1 MQADMKTLAIDSAL
15 EVTAPP
21 AGAGAPA
28 RKSARDRIFET
39 AREMFYRRG
48 IRAVGVESIA
58 ALAGATKMSLYRN
71 FPSKDHLIAEVLKEQ
86 SREGWIWWDEVVG
99 AFDTPREKLE
109 GLFDAFACK
118 SSGEEAQ
125 GCALCNA
132 AVELHEPD
140 HPAFLVAPQHKR
152 ETLRRLNELSR
163 AAGARDDEL
172 GDGLMLLLEG
182 SYMSRVTLMGD
193 GPARMLPRAAR
204 ALIRE
209 HLDH

>member
-1 MQADMKTLAIDSAL
+1 MRTVVMDSAL
-15 EVTAPP
+15 DVTAPIVE
-21 AGAGAPA
+21 APA

-58 ALAGATKMSLYRN
+58 AVAGATKMSLYRN

-86 SREGWIWWDEVVG
+86 SREGWIWWDEVVA

-109 GLFDAFACK
+109 GLFEAFACK

-140 HPAFLVAPQHKR
+140 HPAFLVAQQHKR

-163 AAGARDDEL
+163 AAGAQDDEL
-172 GDGLMLLLEG
+172 GEGLMLLLEG
-182 SYMSRVTLMGD
+182 SYMARVTLSGD

-204 ALIRE
+204 ALIRD
-209 HLDH
+209 HLDR

>member
-1 MQADMKTLAIDSAL
+1 MSEQA
-15 EVTAPP
+15 
-21 AGAGAPA
+21 A
-28 RKSARDRIFET
+28 RKPARDRIFET
-39 AREMFYRRG
+39 AREMFYRKG

-58 ALAGATKMSLYRN
+58 NEAGATKMSLYRN
-71 FPSKDHLIAEVLKEQ
+71 FPSKDELVAEVLRQQ
-86 SREGWIWWDEVVG
+86 SREGWDWWDEVVG
-99 AFDTPREKLE
+99 RFATPRAKLE
-109 GLFDAFACK
+109 GLFDAFA
-118 SSGEEAQ
+118 EMAQDDDQ

-140 HPAFLVAPQHKR
+140 HPAFLVAQQHKR

-204 ALIRE
+204 ALIRD

>member
-1 MQADMKTLAIDSAL
+1 MKMSGRET
-15 EVTAPP
+15 EP
-21 AGAGAPA
+21 GAVAETP
-28 RKSARDRIFET
+28 RRPARDRIFET
-39 AREMFYRRG
+39 ARDMFYRKG

-58 ALAGATKMSLYRN
+58 AEAGATKMSLYRN
-71 FPSKDHLIAEVLKEQ
+71 FPSKDELVAEVLREQ
-86 SREGWIWWDEVVG
+86 SREGWEWWDEVLTRH
-99 AFDTPREKLE
+99 DTPRAKLE
-109 GLFDAFACK
+109 GLFDAFAEK
-118 SSGEEAQ
+118 SAAAEEH

-140 HPAFLVAPQHKR
+140 HPAFLVAKEHKI
-152 ETLRRLNELSR
+152 ETRRRLIELAR
-163 AAGARDDEL
+163 EAGAKDDDL

-182 SYMSRVTLMGD
+182 SYMARVTMAGD